1 MIDYQIS
8 TNQAIKITT
17 FKNGEIVSDQM
28 SKEEYIVN
36 YIKSIAA
43 LEEAMLPFREQRKDL
58 RKSYVDNGWL
68 DKDDIKLALR
78 AYRLM
83 RQDVDF
89 DELRQAY
96 RTIKQQKNIIGVLTD
111 EEENE

>member
-1 MIDYQIS
+1 
-8 TNQAIKITT
+8 
-17 FKNGEIVSDQM
+17 M
-28 SKEEYIVN
+28 SAEMTKEDYIVN
-36 YIKSIAA
+36 YIKSLAT

-68 DKDDIKLALR
+68 EKEDIKLAIR

-83 RQDVDF
+83 KQDVDF

-96 RTIKQQKNIIGVLTD
+96 RTIKQQKNAIGIVEEND
-111 EEENE
+111 EE